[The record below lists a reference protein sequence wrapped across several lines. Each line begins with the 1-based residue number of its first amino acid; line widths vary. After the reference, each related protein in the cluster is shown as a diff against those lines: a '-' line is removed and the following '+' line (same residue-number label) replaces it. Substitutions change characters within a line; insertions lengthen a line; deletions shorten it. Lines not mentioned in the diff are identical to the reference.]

1 MGDGAGDEI
10 GGIPLAELPEHV
22 AAGLAKQMRLLIA
35 IPKRIC
41 FAQLDP
47 GDWHG
52 AMEVIERRA
61 ALSEAAMVSG
71 KRKGQKLRKWRE
83 LKAKMGRPDYQLMSL
98 EGKTRMPPLS
108 RVSTIFFFLVRHL
121 STSDPKS
128 WLPLCHIYE
137 YMHAV
142 SEMRICTLI

>member
-108 RVSTIFFFLVRHL
+108 RVSTTSSLKLVTQNIG
-121 STSDPKS
+121 S
-128 WLPLCHIYE
+128 LCVMYE